1 MVQPDGLAPGRRD
14 GRRLEHRQPLHHL
27 LHLRQYL
34 VHRPGPAD
42 HGAPVP
48 GGGLLHGQE
57 VRGRGRRESVI
68 SDIIVLLLCEARA
81 VTISGVTG
89 LQSTQLQSAQSYYL
103 HLQEEELGDNL

>member
-1 MVQPDGLAPGRRD
+1 M
-14 GRRLEHRQPLHHL
+14 
-27 LHLRQYL
+27 
-34 VHRPGPAD
+34 
-42 HGAPVP
+42 
-48 GGGLLHGQE
+48 
-57 VRGRGRRESVI
+57 I

>member
-1 MVQPDGLAPGRRD
+1 MVQSDSLAAGRGD
-14 GRRLEHRQPLHHL
+14 GRGVEHCQPLHNL

-57 VRGRGRRESVI
+57 VRGRREEGEC
-68 SDIIVLLLCEARA
+68 DI
-81 VTISGVTG
+81 
-89 LQSTQLQSAQSYYL
+89 
-103 HLQEEELGDNL
+103 